1 MTRAQRTHLLGAVAL
16 VLAALAATCA
26 LSPLARQHFAQSA
39 LPLTLYVGAWLIA
52 GVAAFRVW
60 NMAIASNAQVPP
72 APIPVAGGTGLAIV
86 LLALAAAAYWNDAIL
101 DPLQHRGFPD
111 YVTQMRGARRL
122 LAGELPYDPTLRA
135 WVDVNLPPI
144 TLLWLFAPFAA
155 LSDLAGRLAYFALN
169 HLAFIAAVGLLLRSL
184 RPPATVISPLLWTI
198 LVVAVAAVFEPWH
211 DSLRLGQQNGVVFFF
226 LAVSAIAIA
235 AGRDVLAGAALAA
248 ALIGKPSAA
257 LVGLYFLLARRW
269 RATVAAAATGLAAFL
284 VTLPW
289 TGIENWRFYLTEKA
303 PQLLDGTPQQSN
315 VALLAF
321 HARLFLPLES
331 LASFD
336 AMPEVPLAQ
345 ALTRASQLIGVFAL
359 WRLVSRRGRILD
371 GTTAYLELCVAL
383 VLSLALV
390 GHAWQSYTTWLII
403 AFVPLADPR
412 LWAPLAPRL
421 RGPLAAAAGLCYA
434 CLAIND
440 VSLHRVVGS
449 TSLLAAVFAALP
461 TFALLLYAYL
471 LALLTVTRDRER
483 GLLPRASTDTSRGTS
498 SVSS

>member
-1 MTRAQRTHLLGAVAL
+1 GA
-16 VLAALAATCA
+16 
-26 LSPLARQHFAQSA
+26 S
-39 LPLTLYVGAWLIA
+39 
-52 GVAAFRVW
+52 
-60 NMAIASNAQVPP
+60 
-72 APIPVAGGTGLAIV
+72 
-86 LLALAAAAYWNDAIL
+86 YWNGAIL

-122 LAGELPYDPTLRA
+122 LAGELPYDPKLRA

-155 LSDLAGRLAYFALN
+155 LSELRGRLAYFALN
-169 HLAFIAAVGLLLRSL
+169 HVAFIAAVGLLLRNV
-184 RPPATVISPLLWTI
+184 RPPAAVISPLLWTS
-198 LVVAVAAVFEPWH
+198 LVVAVAAAFEPWH

-257 LVGLYFLLARRW
+257 LVGVYFLLARRW
-269 RATVAAAATGLAAFL
+269 RAATSAAATGLAAFL
-284 VTLPW
+284 ITLPW
-289 TGIENWRFYLTEKA
+289 TGIENWRFYLAEKA
-303 PQLLDGTPQQSN
+303 PQLLAGTPQQSN

-345 ALTRASQLIGVFAL
+345 ALTRASQLIGVFVF
-359 WRLVSRRGRILD
+359 WRLVSRHGRASG
-371 GTTAYLELCVAL
+371 GTTSYLELCVAL
-383 VLSLALV
+383 VLSIALV

-421 RGPLAAAAGLCYA
+421 RAPLAAAAGLCYA
-434 CLAIND
+434 GLAIND

-471 LALLTVTRDRER
+471 LALLTVARDREMG
-483 GLLPRASTDTSRGTS
+483 GLSHSP
-498 SVSS
+498 VSAPSLTPV